1 MNFEL
6 GIFHIY
12 FQNGSIYNMVQ
23 VYFFSLNIENMVF
36 SIDTEN
42 DITLKHIFFLLN
54 RYRKDTTNNI

>member
-42 DITLKHIFFLLN
+42 DITLKHTLFFF
-54 RYRKDTTNNI
+54 